1 MEDVSDAGG
10 GNWNGLLMTGLD
22 DDDDDDDDTILS

>member
-22 DDDDDDDDTILS
+22 DDDDTILS

>member
-1 MEDVSDAGG
+1 MEVKDAGG

-22 DDDDDDDDTILS
+22 DDDDDDDDDTILS